1 MKIIVG
7 LGNPGKEYEKTRHNA
22 GFLVIDQLA
31 KELDIKVTT
40 NKFKALIGE
49 GFHKGEKV
57 ILVKP
62 QTYMNLSGDSVLAIF
77 KYYDAYDEDLLVI
90 SDDMDLS
97 IGNIR
102 IRDKGSA
109 GGQKGIKSIIDRLET
124 QVFSRL
130 RVGIGRSSLIP
141 TVKYVM
147 GKIDDEV
154 ALDKAARC
162 ALDFIEGVDH
172 LELMNRYNTKVK
184 KD

>member
-22 GFLVIDQLA
+22 GFLAIDVLA
-31 KELDIKVTT
+31 KELDVKVTT
-40 NKFKALIGE
+40 SKFKALIGE

-62 QTYMNLSGDSVLAIF
+62 QTYMNLSGDSVLAIM

-90 SDDMDLS
+90 SDDLDLDV
-97 IGNIR
+97 GMVR

-124 QVFSRL
+124 QEFSRL
-130 RVGIGRSSLIP
+130 RIGIGKNPLIK
-141 TVKYVM
+141 TVDYVL
-147 GKIDDEV
+147 GKISGDE
-154 ALDKAARC
+154 AIEKAAQC

-172 LELMNRYNTKVK
+172 LELMNRYNTKASK
-184 KD
+184 Q